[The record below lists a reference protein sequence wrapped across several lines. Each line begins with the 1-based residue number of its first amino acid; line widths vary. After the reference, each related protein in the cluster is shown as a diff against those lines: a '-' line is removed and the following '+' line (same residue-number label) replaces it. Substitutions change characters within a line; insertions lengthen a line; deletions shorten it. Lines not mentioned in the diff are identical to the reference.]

1 MPIADA
7 ANIDSSGV
15 LLSSSKLT
23 RIALSSDNSH
33 VSVQPGNRWGDVYEY
48 LEPFGLSVVGGRIG
62 SVGVPGLLL
71 GGGVSFFGE
80 EYGFASSTGN
90 VRAFEVSSQT
100 FLVLKANLVKK
111 I

>member
-15 LLSSSKLT
+15 LLSSSRLT

-33 VSVQPGNRWGDVYEY
+33 VSVEPGNLWGDVYEY

-80 EYGFASSTGN
+80 EHGFASSNGN
-90 VRAFEVSSQT
+90 VRAFEVSSQA
-100 FLVLKANLVKK
+100 FVVWKASFVKK
-111 I
+111 T